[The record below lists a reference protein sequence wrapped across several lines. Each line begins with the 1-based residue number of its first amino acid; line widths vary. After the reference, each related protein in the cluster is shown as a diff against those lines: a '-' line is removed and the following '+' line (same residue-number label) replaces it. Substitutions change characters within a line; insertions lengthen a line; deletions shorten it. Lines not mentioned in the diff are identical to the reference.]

1 MTINFDEL
9 KTFDELF
16 SKLKEGLSRP
26 DCVYCNHGYYKIDGE
41 LYPCH
46 FCNRHFPNEPGK

>member
-1 MTINFDEL
+1 MTINFDDLEN
-9 KTFDELF
+9 FDDLF